1 LLIARLP
8 APPVE
13 HLDVTLPLTLF
24 LLLQA
29 ADVATTHAILK
40 RGGRELNPVGRFAL
54 GFGMPGVLV
63 LKAAGTGLLLYAAY
77 LEGAVMLW
85 IGCAIMAAAVAF
97 NLRSLR

>member
-1 LLIARLP
+1 M
-8 APPVE
+8 
-13 HLDVTLPLTLF
+13 TLPLILF

-40 RGGRELNPVGRFAL
+40 KGGRELNPVGRFAL
-54 GFGMPGVLV
+54 RFGLPGVV
-63 LKAAGTGLLLYAAY
+63 ALKGAGTALLLYASF
-77 LEGAVMLW
+77 LDGAIMLW